1 MKPVI
6 KYLLKPIPFVILA
19 TIMFFIGISIEKR
32 IIATGKAAHQT
43 ESQER

>member
-19 TIMFFIGISIEKR
+19 TIMFFIAINIEKR
-32 IIATGKAAHQT
+32 IIAKGKASLQT